1 MCFCY
6 CCRDSALAQP
16 RGRQW
21 TLREDKTIEEAR
33 KRPFARSLL
42 RPLDD
47 SGRLSLIIMSGT
59 ESNALKLMR
68 MEKGSRT
75 THARAPVHTPRSQRQ
90 KQQAGFVVPSAVAFR
105 LVHGVVLMMSMMMRD
120 VVYSFRSSV
129 LFAAILQYGAML
141 LPDACT
147 EEKKRAQSVL
157 SSSLCINMHRDQ
169 GNDVS
174 CTSVVS

>member
-1 MCFCY
+1 
-6 CCRDSALAQP
+6 
-16 RGRQW
+16 
-21 TLREDKTIEEAR
+21 
-33 KRPFARSLL
+33 
-42 RPLDD
+42 
-47 SGRLSLIIMSGT
+47 MSGT

-68 MEKGSRT
+68 TEKGSRT

-105 LVHGVVLMMSMMMRD
+105 LVHGVVLMMSMMMMRD

-157 SSSLCINMHRDQ
+157 SSSLCINMQCTVSRSRERCFLYIGGIIVTLRDRDRA
-169 GNDVS
+169 GWKYRRAIES
-174 CTSVVS
+174 SP